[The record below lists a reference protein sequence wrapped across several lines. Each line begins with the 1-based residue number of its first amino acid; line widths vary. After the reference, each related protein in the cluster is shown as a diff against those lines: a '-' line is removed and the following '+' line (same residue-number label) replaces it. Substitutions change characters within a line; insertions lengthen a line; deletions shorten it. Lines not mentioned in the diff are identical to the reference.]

1 MSDSSNRPL
10 WHRTSWKCVWITEIR
25 LTGNPSNTHCRQS
38 PNDDIRYS
46 LGNQGESLSERLTPQ
61 SYRSSFFYFQE
72 SGRSCLCALSQSVPT
87 IGTFIRCQMAE
98 AAVQGANCSSGAAEC
113 LLSRVFTKKHA
124 IDITAIEGPGV
135 QYLASR
141 TLWQRWQSKQQ
152 PCDYYIDLLYH
163 LSRSRL
169 LYVNR
174 AVIQLEFPYQ
184 DTVIGRTQWPQLT
197 CQIHYYAHNRLED
210 TQ

>member
-1 MSDSSNRPL
+1 
-10 WHRTSWKCVWITEIR
+10 
-25 LTGNPSNTHCRQS
+25 
-38 PNDDIRYS
+38 
-46 LGNQGESLSERLTPQ
+46 
-61 SYRSSFFYFQE
+61 
-72 SGRSCLCALSQSVPT
+72 
-87 IGTFIRCQMAE
+87 MAE

-141 TLWQRWQSKQQ
+141 TLCWQRWQSKQQ
-152 PCDYYIDLLYH
+152 PCDYYIDSLYH

-184 DTVIGRTQWPQLT
+184 DTVIGRTQ
-197 CQIHYYAHNRLED
+197 
-210 TQ
+210 